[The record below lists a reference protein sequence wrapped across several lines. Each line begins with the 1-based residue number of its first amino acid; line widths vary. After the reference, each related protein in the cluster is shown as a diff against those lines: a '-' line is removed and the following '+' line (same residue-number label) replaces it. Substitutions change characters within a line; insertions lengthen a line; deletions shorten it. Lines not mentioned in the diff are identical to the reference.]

1 MKKIS
6 VIVPCYNEES
16 TIELFHQAIT
26 KMWDEDAKLRD
37 NYELELQ
44 FIDDGSKD
52 KTYPILKELA
62 KKDSKVHFASFSRNF
77 GKEAAMFCGLR
88 QCTGEA
94 AVMIDADLQHPVET
108 IKDMIDKWEEGYDIV
123 EGVKSSRGKER
134 KTHGLFANI
143 FYKMISKMTG
153 FDMKNSSDFKFLD
166 RKVVDA
172 LDSFTEKET
181 FFRALSF
188 WTGFRNTTVEY
199 EVQDRVAGNSK
210 WSTKSLIKY
219 AFRNITA
226 FTFTPL
232 YFIAVLGVI
241 VMLVGVGLGID
252 AVISYLLGKAV
263 GGYPSL
269 VVLISLSTGAILLSL
284 GIIAVYIAKMFQE
297 IKNRPRYILQDKE

>member
-1 MKKIS
+1 MKRIS

-16 TIELFHQAIT
+16 TIELFYETIT
-26 KMWDEDAKLRD
+26 AMWSNDEKLNN

-52 KTYPILKELA
+52 KTYPLIKALSQ
-62 KKDSKVHFASFSRNF
+62 KDNRVHFSSFSRNF

-88 QCTGEA
+88 QSTGDGV
-94 AVMIDADLQHPVET
+94 VMIDADLQHPIET
-108 IKDMIDKWEEGYDIV
+108 IKDMINKWEEGFDVI
-123 EGVKSSRGKER
+123 EGIKATRGKEA
-134 KTHGLFANI
+134 KSHGLFANL
-143 FYKMISKMTG
+143 FYKLISQMTG

-166 RKVVDA
+166 RKVVDV

-181 FFRALSF
+181 FFRALTF
-188 WTGFRNTTVEY
+188 WSGFKSTSVEY
-199 EVQDRVAGNSK
+199 EVHERVAGSSK

-219 AFRNITA
+219 AFRNLTS

-232 YFIAVLGVI
+232 YIIAFMGII
-241 VMLVGVGLGID
+241 VMLIGIVLGID
-252 AVISYLLGKAV
+252 AVITYFLGKAV

-269 VVLISLSTGAILLSL
+269 IVLIVLATGAILLSL

-297 IKNRPRYILQDKE
+297 IKNRPRYIIQDKH